1 MIDYNLCVDNNLVK
15 CKVCNDSSLMNN
27 KRMSNNI
34 RCVLAFY
41 RNEAPL
47 NKNDVARFIKRFTS
61 DHHSDGT
68 EAYYAFNAIRLF
80 RPNYAK
86 LIDVMLLLK

>member
-15 CKVCNDSSLMNN
+15 CKVCVDRSLMNN
-27 KRMSNNI
+27 KCMSNDVI
-34 RCVLAFY
+34 CILAFY

-61 DHHSDGT
+61 DHHSDET

-86 LIDVMLLLK
+86 LIDVVSLLK